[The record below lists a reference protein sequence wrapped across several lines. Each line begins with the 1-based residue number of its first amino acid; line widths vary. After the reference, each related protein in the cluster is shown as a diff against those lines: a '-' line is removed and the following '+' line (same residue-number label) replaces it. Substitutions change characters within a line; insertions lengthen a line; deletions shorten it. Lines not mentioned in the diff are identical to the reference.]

1 MINLV
6 DWAQADALLYFMVGI
21 MLLLAIVIAVSMF
34 MMAKKPKKND

>member
-21 MLLLAIVIAVSMF
+21 MLLLVIVIAVSMF
-34 MMAKKPKKND
+34 MLAKKSKKK